1 MTTFFDR
8 MNPDNA
14 LEIDRI
20 SRLVYELR
28 VNRKHILDSW
38 QVRDEEQ
45 LLVGMLGGTVPEHP
59 GYEAWLGARA
69 LGDAHQQ
76 ARELLAASLA
86 QAQFGAAAPPPAKA
100 AAPPVR
106 AADAGAPNLHPALA
120 EAIARD
126 FTADL
131 VRPPTLH
138 QDAVVFALANGIDL
152 IVRYRDATA
161 YSLRWIRAGRECGI
175 DTAPLHDKLATFP
188 NHLHDAS
195 GTLRADPLTDPAA
208 HPVDNVARVL
218 RALLDDPALSGGA
231 A

>member
-1 MTTFFDR
+1 MATFFDR
-8 MNPDNA
+8 MDPHDA

-45 LLVGMLGGTVPEHP
+45 LLIGMLGGTVPEHP

-69 LGDAHQQ
+69 LGDAHEQ

-86 QAQFGAAAPPPAKA
+86 QAQFGAAEA
-100 AAPPVR
+100 AAPPAR
-106 AADAGAPNLHPALA
+106 AAEAGAHALHPALA
-120 EAIARD
+120 DAIARD
-126 FTADL
+126 FAADL

-138 QDAVVFALANGIDL
+138 QDAVVFALSNGIDL
-152 IVRYRDATA
+152 TVRYRDATA
-161 YSLRWIRAGRECGI
+161 YSLRWIRNGRECGI
-175 DTAPLHDKLATFP
+175 DTAPLHHKLATFP
-188 NHLHDAS
+188 NHLHDAT

-208 HPVDNVARVL
+208 APIDNVARVL